1 MLLVAGGACAWW
13 FKYKRAV
20 PKLKAD
26 YDAVLESEHELEE
39 LAYVSEVIL
48 SDEEQLTLV

>member
-1 MLLVAGGACAWW
+1 MLFVASGALAWW
-13 FKYKRAV
+13 CKYKRAV

-26 YDAVLESEHELEE
+26 YDTVLESEHELEE

-48 SDEEQLTLV
+48 SDEEQLTLM